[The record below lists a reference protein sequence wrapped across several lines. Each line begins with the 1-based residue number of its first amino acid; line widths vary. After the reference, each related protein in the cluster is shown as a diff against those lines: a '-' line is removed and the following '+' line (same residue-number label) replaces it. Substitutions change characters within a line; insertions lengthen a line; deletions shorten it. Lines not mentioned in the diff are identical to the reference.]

1 MSKSIYFL
9 CSATAFCLLTAGCFM
24 DPNPTSSTE
33 PPTPA
38 AEKPQ
43 ATAATE
49 GAATPDDE
57 YPQLTAEDLERLTPG
72 ELKRAPDK
80 FRAKFETSK
89 GDIVIEVTRKWS
101 PNGADRFHEL
111 VSLGYYDGARFFR
124 VLDDFMAQVGMHR
137 DPRVHQKWMHA
148 NIPDD
153 VVTESNAPGYVSFA
167 TSGPDSRSTQFF
179 INYRHN
185 GNLDRQG
192 FSPFGKVVEGMDVA
206 LSLYSGYGEGAPR
219 GRGPSQG
226 KIIEGGNAYLKA
238 NFPKLDF
245 IKKATIVEMPAAEAE
260 EKAEPKADAEASESK
275 EAEPEEKPEEPQAEE
290 SKAEEPT
297 AEESKTE

>member
-9 CSATAFCLLTAGCFM
+9 YSATAFCLLTAGCFM
-24 DPNPTSSTE
+24 DANPTSSKE
-33 PPTPA
+33 PPTPG
-38 AEKPQ
+38 AEKQ
-43 ATAATE
+43 KTTAATE
-49 GAATPDDE
+49 DVVTPGDE
-57 YPQLTAEDLERLTPG
+57 YPELTAEDLERLTPG

-80 FRAKFETSK
+80 FRAKLETSK

-111 VSLGYYDGARFFR
+111 VTLGYYDGARFFR
-124 VLDDFMAQVGMHR
+124 VLDDFMAQIGMHR
-137 DPRVHQKWMHA
+137 DPRVHQKWMNA

-153 VVTESNAPGYVSFA
+153 VVVESNERGHVSFA
-167 TSGPDSRSTQFF
+167 TSGPNSRSTQFF

-238 NFPKLDF
+238 NFPKLDY
-245 IKKATIVEMPAAEAE
+245 IKKASIVEMPAAEAE
-260 EKAEPKADAEASESK
+260 KKEEPKVEAEASDSQ
-275 EAEPEEKPEEPQAEE
+275 EPKP
-290 SKAEEPT
+290 
-297 AEESKTE
+297 EESKTE